1 MRVLSGVLQVVFFLV
16 LLGISLIVAGIIA
29 NRLPLTDPP
38 GLLARLS
45 TYLNTNVAETKEDSP
60 FPELRL
66 RRYEAPPE
74 LLFDVTRRAA
84 QSLGWEII
92 TLDAEKKEIQAV
104 VTTKVWGF
112 KDDVTVQI
120 QPAQPSGALLWIR
133 SASRV
138 GKGDLGAN
146 SRHVMDLVEA
156 VNAIVPVEALAPRNN
171 AE

>member
-29 NRLPLTDPP
+29 NRLPLTAPP